1 MFLRVYLNNCV
12 QLLYILYLPS
22 HQLNGYS
29 YSLFFFLLQA
39 TLIKKKLLGN
49 ILCQRLFPE
58 HSFQDLEFLI

>member
-1 MFLRVYLNNCV
+1 MG
-12 QLLYILYLPS
+12 I
-22 HQLNGYS
+22 HI
-29 YSLFFFLLQA
+29 LFFFLLLQA